1 MEHIVQ
7 FAIGMDDE
15 AIRKRIEEHAYQDAL
30 KGVTNQVW
38 HTLFPGY
45 INDYS
50 RDEQLKTL
58 VVDALSGFM
67 EEHRD
72 EIIDKSVN
80 LLVDRFS
87 RTKKF
92 REAMGAVI
100 EKDGE

>member
-15 AIRKRIEEHAYQDAL
+15 AIRKRIEEHAYEDVL
-30 KGVTNQVW
+30 KSLEDKAM
-38 HTLFPGY
+38 HT
-45 INDYS
+45 INSGSTYM
-50 RDEQLKTL
+50 RDTRIENMMQRAIAVL
-58 VVDALSGFM
+58 VDS
-67 EEHRD
+67 HKD
-72 EIIDKSVN
+72 EIIDKAAD
-80 LLVDRFS
+80 LLAEKFS